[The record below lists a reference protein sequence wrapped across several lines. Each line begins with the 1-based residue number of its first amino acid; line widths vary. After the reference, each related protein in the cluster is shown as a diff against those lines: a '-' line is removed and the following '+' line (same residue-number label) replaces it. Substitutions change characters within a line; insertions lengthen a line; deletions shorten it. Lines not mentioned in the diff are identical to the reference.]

1 MSGYLVKVLVEP
13 RPGLLDPEGQAIER
27 AIQELG
33 LPEAHE
39 TSVGKLISFKLP
51 GGSLE
56 EVRER
61 ANWIGQK
68 LLANPVIE
76 RFSLEVEAL

>member
-1 MSGYLVKVLVEP
+1 M
-13 RPGLLDPEGQAIER
+13 
-27 AIQELG
+27 
-33 LPEAHE
+33 
-39 TSVGKLISFKLP
+39 GKLISFKLP